1 MFNKE
6 EKKTLKLNF
15 SNSDKICLLLSLV
28 FTVVLVKSKK
38 LSIVL
43 LKMW

>member
-15 SNSDKICLLLSLV
+15 SNSDKICILLSLV
-28 FTVVLVKSKK
+28 FTVVLVKFQRNCQ
-38 LSIVL
+38 LFY
-43 LKMW
+43 